1 MRMRN
6 YTLLRIWGIPIR
18 INVSL
23 VVFLPI
29 LAYLIGSGTQIEFY
43 AGLIEAF
50 TTEPIDVATLREG
63 NTPWL
68 VGLAAGVALF
78 ASVLVH
84 ELGHSWVGRR
94 YGLHVESI
102 TLWILGG
109 LASFREFPKEW
120 QREFWIAIAGPITSL
135 VLGAVC
141 LAGLQGLG
149 GGSPVLVFVLG
160 WVGVTNVVLAVF
172 NLLPA
177 FPMDGGRILRSLLAR
192 NRSYASATRIAA
204 RIGVGFAFLFAV
216 VGILEFSPILLLLAW
231 FLYGAAT
238 TESRI
243 TTITEL
249 LEGITVGDVARRDLR
264 TVDAGDTLSEF
275 TGRMIREKTTVYPV
289 TRGGRIV
296 GVVSL
301 ADLKRANDR
310 DHESATVGDVMSEDV
325 PRLQASAPAFE
336 TLELFGRTEEGVVF
350 VEERSEVVGVVT
362 TEDVGEVLRFQR
374 ESEFEMRLPA

>member
-1 MRMRN
+1 MRS
-6 YTLLRIWGIPIR
+6 YTLLRIWDIPIR

-23 VVFLPI
+23 LVFLPI
-29 LAYLIGSGTQIEFY
+29 LAYLIGTGTQIEFY
-43 AGLIEAF
+43 AGLIETF

-68 VGLAAGVALF
+68 VGLAAGIGLF

-109 LASFREFPKEW
+109 LASFSEFPKEW

-135 VLGAVC
+135 GLGVVCLGA
-141 LAGLQGLG
+141 LQGLG
-149 GGSPVLVFVLG
+149 GASPVLVFLLG

-192 NRSYASATRIAA
+192 NRSYASATRVAA

-216 VGILEFSPILLLLAW
+216 VGILQFSPLLLLLAW

-243 TTITEL
+243 TTMTEL
-249 LEGITVGDVARRDLR
+249 LEGITVGDVARRDTR
-264 TVDAGDTLSEF
+264 TVEAGDTLADF
-275 TGRMIREKTTVYPV
+275 TNRMIREKTTVYPV

-310 DHESATVGDVMSEDV
+310 DHDTATVADVMSEDV
-325 PRLQASAPAFE
+325 PRLAVSSPAFE
-336 TLELFGRTEEGVVF
+336 ALELFGRTEEGVVF
-350 VEERSEVVGVVT
+350 VEEGSEVVGVVSSA
-362 TEDVGEVLRFQR
+362 EIGEVLQFQR
-374 ESEFEMRLPA
+374 ESEFGARLPS